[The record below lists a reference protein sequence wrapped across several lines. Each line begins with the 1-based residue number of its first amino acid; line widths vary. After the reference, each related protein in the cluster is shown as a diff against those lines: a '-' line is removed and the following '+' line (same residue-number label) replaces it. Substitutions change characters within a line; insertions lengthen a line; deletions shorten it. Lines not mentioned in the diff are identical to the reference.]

1 MKSRKDHMRK
11 GLDAFRLLVSRQ
23 ENHGANVRDKKRP
36 KYLPN
41 RAEKR
46 AAAHR

>member
-11 GLDAFRLLVSRQ
+11 GLDAFLLLVSRQ
-23 ENHGANVRDKKRP
+23 DNHGADLRNRNLP